1 MSGPRFAHLT
11 GRPMWE
17 HCDHVGTRIEGTPAA
32 VVLAPATGATDGAPP
47 PASPAD
53 YAAWLAGYGSAV
65 ILPCAPDQCD
75 GAQVLLAAPGQPMRL
90 LTPAGWLPLPTPAA
104 APPMATPGLEFTPLD
119 APPAPAGADAIA
131 LDPAGRCW
139 LLDRA
144 GRRLLA
150 LNPQLGVL
158 AVVPLPPDIDPG
170 GFACSAVGLVVA
182 DRSQPRVVMQPWGGA
197 WRGHAAPAGPGRRIV
212 SITAHPAWQEAIAL
226 IEGGPDR
233 W

>member
-75 GAQVLLAAPGQPMRL
+75 GAQVLLQGYRPGALAALGWSPQALAERRPGIVV
-90 LTPAGWLPLPTPAA
+90 AA
-104 APPMATPGLEFTPLD
+104 LSAYGD
-119 APPAPAGADAIA
+119 AEHDGGP
-131 LDPAGRCW
+131 W
-139 LLDRA
+139 A
-144 GRRLLA
+144 GRRGFDSLVQTATGFNLA
-150 LNPQLGVL
+150 EAEAFG
-158 AVVPLPPDIDPG
+158 
-170 GFACSAVGLVVA
+170 SA
-182 DRSQPRVVMQPWGGA
+182 QPRAMPVQILDFC
-197 WRGHAAPAGPGRRIV
+197 AGRFDVAGFRHSSR
-212 SITAHPAWQEAIAL
+212 
-226 IEGGPDR
+226 
-233 W
+233 